1 MIFQLKRFPISGSAD
16 VFANAWCVI
25 GSLFL
30 LFLLLPPASRAES
43 SLYALYKADSV
54 LIKKSERKLY
64 LLKDGEPFRD
74 YQIALGKDPEG
85 AKLFEGDNRTPEG
98 DYVLDWR
105 NSDSDFYKSIHIS
118 YPNED
123 DAAFARVVG
132 SYAGGDIMI
141 HGVPNDPESEYPEW
155 IWVEFDWT
163 DGCIAVSNEDMD
175 EIWNSVD
182 EGTPIKIL
190 P

>member
-1 MIFQLKRFPISGSAD
+1 MIFQLKRLLVNGTVDMSEKVRILI
-16 VFANAWCVI
+16 I
-25 GSLFL
+25 GLC
-30 LFLLLPPASRAES
+30 LLLAPAASWAQS
-43 SLYALYKADSV
+43 FLDIPFKADSV
-54 LIKKSERKLY
+54 LIRKSERKLF
-64 LLKDGEPFRD
+64 LLKDGKAFKD
-74 YQIALGKDPEG
+74 YQIALGKVPTG

-141 HGVPNDPESEYPEW
+141 HGAPNDPESEYPEW
-155 IWVEFDWT
+155 VWVEFDWT

-182 EGTPIKIL
+182 EGTPIRIL